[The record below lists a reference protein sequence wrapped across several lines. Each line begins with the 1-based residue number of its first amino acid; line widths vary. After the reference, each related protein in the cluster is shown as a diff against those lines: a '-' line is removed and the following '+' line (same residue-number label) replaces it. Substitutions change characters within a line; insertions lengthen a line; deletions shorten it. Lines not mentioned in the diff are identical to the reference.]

1 MSRGRGSRKS
11 KKPQRSEIGVERI
24 TEMSDSR
31 SSSPFME
38 EEEGAR
44 AASLQSIM
52 NELKDFRRDN
62 KQHLAE
68 IKQELRRT
76 NNRLDEAEGR
86 IDEVENTLMA
96 VSSLLKKL
104 VKRNAS
110 LERKLTDQEGRARR
124 DNIRIYGIPE
134 GDEGDNMTDFVQ
146 NLFKVSLDLPPDMNI
161 AIERA
166 HRALTAKS
174 ADPEAKPRSIV
185 AKFASH
191 AVKEEVIRIAWQ
203 KKKVFHNENR
213 YYVDHDYPTAVLK
226 RRMEYAEAKKVLKA
240 KNIKFRTPYP
250 AKLRVFYAAQD
261 TCVYQTAS
269 EATADMSR
277 RGFQVP
283 IIPAQPDPDS
293 GELQL
298 LSSWTVVRSR
308 GAGASRGREE
318 D

>member
-1 MSRGRGSRKS
+1 
-11 KKPQRSEIGVERI
+11 
-24 TEMSDSR
+24 
-31 SSSPFME
+31 ME

-191 AVKEEVIRIAWQ
+191 AVKEEVIRTAWQ
-203 KKKVFHNENR
+203 KKSLPQRKPLLRGPRLPHCCTEETHGICR
-213 YYVDHDYPTAVLK
+213 S
-226 RRMEYAEAKKVLKA
+226 KKGFESEKHQ
-240 KNIKFRTPYP
+240 IPY
-250 AKLRVFYAAQD
+250 
-261 TCVYQTAS
+261 T
-269 EATADMSR
+269 
-277 RGFQVP
+277 
-283 IIPAQPDPDS
+283 
-293 GELQL
+293 
-298 LSSWTVVRSR
+298 LSSKATSVLRCTGYMRVPDGERSNSGYVQKRIPGPHHTCSARPRQR
-308 GAGASRGREE
+308 GAPAPVLMDGGAEQRRRSLSRTGRRLKMQ
-318 D
+318 DHVVYFTRKTDHGGH